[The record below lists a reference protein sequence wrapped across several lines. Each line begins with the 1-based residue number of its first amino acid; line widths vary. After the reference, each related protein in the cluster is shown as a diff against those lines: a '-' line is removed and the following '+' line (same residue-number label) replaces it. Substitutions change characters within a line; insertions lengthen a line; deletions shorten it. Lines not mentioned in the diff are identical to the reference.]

1 MADIEELQSQANA
14 LLGSAPSQSAAVTAA
29 LAEDDPG
36 APFSAFIP
44 EQAAEA
50 VEVAESPGGLAARVA
65 RPGPLRGPQ
74 FAQVVAIHDRHQH
87 VPEPARQT
95 AQAGAAG

>member
-1 MADIEELQSQANA
+1 MADMEELQSQANA

-29 LAEDDPG
+29 LAVDDPG

-50 VEVAESPGGLAARVA
+50 VRVAESLGRAGR
-65 RPGPLRGPQ
+65 RRG
-74 FAQVVAIHDRHQH
+74 R
-87 VPEPARQT
+87 
-95 AQAGAAG
+95 